1 MTVSLNHAR
10 LLYTQLN
17 FIIDAYYTNA
27 DWCCWS
33 WSTRRTFPLQEVF
46 NSPTINPQRKS
57 YNTKVIYPL
66 KTLKWDQNHSSKFD
80 KKPQKP
86 KFQKPDFTVNEK
98 QNKQTK
104 KSHFDVLPCKRDS
117 PFPQGIE
124 IYIKKF
130 FFCFYFY
137 FSATIIF
144 GLTNKYRGTANGT
157 PSRHCRRRRMK
168 FLIILTTCWFTF
180 FPLDISMNFFFLAF
194 NNSQMQP
201 QKTLKKQRKK
211 YPKKGIFHNKL
222 WITSLSNLLK
232 REMMNLR
239 FIAPVWPFH
248 LRNNRQ

>member
-1 MTVSLNHAR
+1 MPTDAADRDQHEERFRFRKYLTVPP
-10 LLYTQLN
+10 
-17 FIIDAYYTNA
+17 
-27 DWCCWS
+27 
-33 WSTRRTFPLQEVF
+33 STRKENHTTPRL
-46 NSPTINPQRKS
+46 
-57 YNTKVIYPL
+57 YPS

-117 PFPQGIE
+117 LFPQGIE

-211 YPKKGIFHNKL
+211 YPKKGIFYNKL